1 MQNETDRHASHRKAS
16 IFMHG
21 KKAGILTEIVPIKEY
36 HFTYI
41 PSYQD
46 DPISLTMP
54 IRKDPYVFD
63 RFPPFFDGLLP
74 EGGQLDALLRLRK
87 LDRNDL
93 FSQLIV
99 VGDDL
104 IGAVTV
110 KSMDEK
116 DLIMEDFS
124 S

>member
-1 MQNETDRHASHRKAS
+1 MQNESHRQAS

-21 KKAGILTEIVPIKEY
+21 NKAGMLTEIIPIKEY

-41 PSYQD
+41 PNYLGE
-46 DPISLTMP
+46 PISLTMP
-54 IRKDPYVFD
+54 IQKDPYVFN

-74 EGGQLDALLRLRK
+74 EGGQLEALLRIQK
-87 LDRNDL
+87 IDRNDL
-93 FSQLIV
+93 FSQLLV

-110 KSMDEK
+110 KAVDK
-116 DLIMEDFS
+116 NGLILEDVS